1 MLHAYLCN
9 LSILMSILVMTNH
22 QLNSSK
28 TLNGLAAHI
37 IDVSTKK
44 KYTAENMA
52 PINESRQTQAAIK

>member
-44 KYTAENMA
+44 YTAENTA

>member
-1 MLHAYLCN
+1 V
-9 LSILMSILVMTNH
+9 ITNH